1 MPKIVRR
8 SVNQQHINTLSDKLP
23 ALLKRIYAA
32 REVSD
37 LSQLDNELNQLLP
50 YHDLLN
56 IDKACDYLAAMLQ
69 QQLRVL
75 VIGDF
80 DADGAT
86 SSALLVSVLRSFGL
100 QHIDYLVPN
109 RFEYGYGLTPE
120 IVMVAA
126 DKKPDWIIT
135 VDNGIS
141 SHDGIAKAHELN
153 IKVMVTDHHLPGD
166 SLPPAEVII
175 NPNQP
180 GCAFASKSLAGV
192 GVVFYVLLALR
203 ARLREINW
211 FQQNNIAEPNL
222 AHALDLVALGTV
234 ADVVSLDRNNR
245 ILVHQGIRRMRLG
258 QMRPGI
264 RALIEASKRSVHQ
277 LVATD
282 LGFGVGPRL
291 NAAGRL
297 DDMSLGIE
305 CLLTDN
311 DDTAKMIAEQ
321 LSLLNEERKQ
331 IGDDMQL
338 QALQIVTNLHLGE
351 EKNLPAGLCLYD
363 ASWHQGVI
371 GILASR
377 IKELYHRPVIAFA
390 ESEKGLLKGS
400 ARSVKGVNI
409 RDVLD
414 LIDKRHPGLIIKF
427 GGHAMAAGLTLY
439 EKEFA
444 QFSRA
449 FAEEIACV
457 LTADDLQGVYYSD
470 GELEL
475 DEYTLEIATLLRE
488 GGPWGQSFP
497 EPCFDGEFIVLNQ
510 RLVGSKHLKLQLGFP
525 GSHRIL
531 DAIYFN
537 INTDEWPNRRIDRV
551 RAVYKLDVN
560 EYQSRRNVQL
570 LIEHLE
576 GVIEE

>member
-153 IKVMVTDHHLPGD
+153 IKVMVTDHHLTGD

>member
-8 SVNQQHINTLSDKLP
+8 HANENNQQKLSGHLP
-23 ALLKRIYAA
+23 PLLQRIYAA
-32 REVSD
+32 RDVSD
-37 LSQLDNELNQLLP
+37 MVQLDHELNQLLP

-56 IDKACDYLAAMLQ
+56 IELATQYCVTMLQ

-75 VIGDF
+75 IIGDF

-86 SSALLVSVLRSFGL
+86 SAALLVSVLRSFGL
-100 QHIDYLVPN
+100 KEVNYLVPN

-120 IVMVAA
+120 IVLVA
-126 DKKPDWIIT
+126 KERNPDWIIT

-141 SHDGIAKAHELN
+141 SHEGIAKAHELGM
-153 IKVMVTDHHLPGD
+153 KVMVTDHHLPGD
-166 SLPPAEVII
+166 TLPPAEVII

-180 GCAFASKSLAGV
+180 GCHFASKALAGV
-192 GVVFYVLLALR
+192 GVAFYLLLALR
-203 ARLREINW
+203 ASLRELNW
-211 FQQNNIAEPNL
+211 FDENNIVEPNL
-222 AHALDLVALGTV
+222 AHALDIVALGTV
-234 ADVVSLDRNNR
+234 ADVVPLDRNNR
-245 ILVHQGIRRMRLG
+245 ILVYQGLKRMRLG
-258 QMRPGI
+258 RMRPGI
-264 RALIEASKRSVHQ
+264 RALLEASGRSVHQ

-305 CLLTDN
+305 CLLTEDH
-311 DDTAKMIAEQ
+311 DHARHIAEQ

-338 QALQIVTNLHLGE
+338 QAMQIVQALHLGE
-351 EKNLPAGLCLYD
+351 GKDLPAGLCLYD
-363 ASWHQGVI
+363 RSWHQGVI

-377 IKELYHRPVIAFA
+377 IKEAYHRPVIAFA
-390 ESEKGLLKGS
+390 HNEGTVLKGS

-414 LIDKRHPGLIIKF
+414 LVDKRCPGVLLSF
-427 GGHAMAAGLTLY
+427 GGHAMAAGLSLN
-439 EKEFA
+439 EKDFA
-444 QFSRA
+444 AFSAA
-449 FAEEIACV
+449 FAAEIGKC

-470 GELEL
+470 GELAL
-475 DEYTLEIATLLRE
+475 DEYTLDMATQLRE
-488 GGPWGQSFP
+488 GGPWGQAFP
-497 EPCFDGEFIVLNQ
+497 EPSFDGEFNVLNQ
-510 RLVGSKHLKLQLGFP
+510 RIVGAKHLKLQLGFP

-537 INTDEWPNRRIDRV
+537 INTDEWPNRRAERV
-551 RAVYKLDVN
+551 RAVYRLDVN
-560 EYQSRRNVQL
+560 EYQSKRNVQL
-570 LIEHLE
+570 MIEHLE
-576 GVIEE
+576 AIT

>member
-8 SVNQQHINTLSDKLP
+8 NVNENNQQRLSSHLP
-23 ALLKRIYAA
+23 PLLQRIYAA
-32 REVSD
+32 RDVSD
-37 LSQLDNELNQLLP
+37 MAQLDNDLNQLLP

-56 IDKACDYLAAMLQ
+56 IDLAVQYLVSILQ
-69 QQLRVL
+69 QQLHVL
-75 VIGDF
+75 IIGDF

-86 SSALLVSVLRSFGL
+86 SATLLVSVLRSFGL
-100 QHIDYLVPN
+100 QQVHYLVPN

-120 IVMVAA
+120 IVLVA
-126 DKKPDWIIT
+126 KERNPDWIIT

-141 SHDGIAKAHELN
+141 SHAGIAKAHELGM
-153 IKVMVTDHHLPGD
+153 KVMVTDHHLPGD
-166 SLPPAEVII
+166 TLPPAEVIV

-180 GCAFASKSLAGV
+180 GCLFASKSLAGV
-192 GVVFYVLLALR
+192 GVAFYIVLALR
-203 ARLREINW
+203 AGLRELNW
-211 FQQNNIAEPNL
+211 FGENNITEPNL

-234 ADVVSLDRNNR
+234 ADVVPLDRNNR
-245 ILVHQGIRRMRLG
+245 ILVHQGLKRMRLG
-258 QMRPGI
+258 RMRPGI
-264 RALIEASKRSVHQ
+264 RALLEASGRSVHQ

-305 CLLTDN
+305 CLLTEN
-311 DDTAKMIAEQ
+311 DDQARHIAEQ

-331 IGDDMQL
+331 IGDDMQQ
-338 QALQIVTNLHLGE
+338 QALQIVQALHLDE
-351 EKNLPAGLCLYD
+351 SKNLPAGLCLYD
-363 ASWHQGVI
+363 RSWHQGVI

-377 IKELYHRPVIAFA
+377 IKEAYHRPVIAFA
-390 ESEKGLLKGS
+390 HNEGTVLKGS

-414 LIDKRHPGLIIKF
+414 LVDKHCPGVLISF
-427 GGHAMAAGLTLY
+427 GGHAMAAGLSLD
-439 EKEFA
+439 EKDFA
-444 QFSRA
+444 VFSAA
-449 FAEEIACV
+449 FAAEIGKC

-470 GELEL
+470 GELAL
-475 DEYTLEIATLLRE
+475 DEYTLEMATQLRE
-488 GGPWGQSFP
+488 GGPWGQAFP
-497 EPCFDGEFIVLNQ
+497 EPSFDGEFKILNQ
-510 RLVGSKHLKLQLGFP
+510 RIVGAKHLKLQLGFP

-537 INTDEWPNRRIDRV
+537 INTDEWPNRRAERI
-551 RAVYKLDVN
+551 RAVYRLDVN
-560 EYQSRRNVQL
+560 EYQSKRNVQL

-576 GVIEE
+576 AIT